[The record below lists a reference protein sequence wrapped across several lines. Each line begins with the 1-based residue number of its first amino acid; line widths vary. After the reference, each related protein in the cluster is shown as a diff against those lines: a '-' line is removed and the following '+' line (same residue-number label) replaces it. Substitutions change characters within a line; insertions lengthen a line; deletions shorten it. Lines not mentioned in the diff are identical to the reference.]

1 MRRCHRWP
9 LAAIIAT
16 QAGLKPRPVRR
27 CAPQIGLLRNGIIKA
42 LTALVLLGT
51 LALSGCGTLMA
62 RASNQYISYDF
73 YKGTQQNIQ
82 LLTMRGARG
91 YDGYATIYCWMS
103 IVCPLVAV
111 VSLPV
116 DAAVD
121 TVLLPYD
128 AKGVYY

>member
-1 MRRCHRWP
+1 M
-9 LAAIIAT
+9 
-16 QAGLKPRPVRR
+16 
-27 CAPQIGLLRNGIIKA
+27 LRNGIIKA

-62 RASNQYISYDF
+62 RASNQYISYDL

-82 LLTMRGARG
+82 LLTMRDARGYDG

>member
-1 MRRCHRWP
+1 M
-9 LAAIIAT
+9 
-16 QAGLKPRPVRR
+16 
-27 CAPQIGLLRNGIIKA
+27 LRNGIIKA

-51 LALSGCGTLMA
+51 LPLAGCGTLIA
-62 RASNQYISYDF
+62 RSQYSSYDL
-73 YKGTQQNIQ
+73 YKGTQENIQ
-82 LLTMRGARG
+82 LLTMRGASG
-91 YDGYATIYCWMS
+91 YEGYNTMFCWIT

>member
-1 MRRCHRWP
+1 M
-9 LAAIIAT
+9 
-16 QAGLKPRPVRR
+16 
-27 CAPQIGLLRNGIIKA
+27 LRNGIIKA
-42 LTALVLLGT
+42 FTALVLLGT

-62 RASNQYISYDF
+62 RSQYSSYDL
-73 YKGTQQNIQ
+73 YKGTQENIQ

-128 AKGVYY
+128 AKSVYY

>member
-1 MRRCHRWP
+1 MRRHHPWQ

-51 LALSGCGTLMA
+51 LALSGCGTLIA
-62 RASNQYISYDF
+62 RSQYSSYDL
-73 YKGTQQNIQ
+73 YKGTQENIQ
-82 LLTMRGARG
+82 LLTMRGASG
-91 YDGYATIYCWMS
+91 YEGYTTMFCWVS